1 MEEKIVNGV
10 IVRVNDLASD
20 KDKRSVKR
28 EAHDKRHHFSIDLKG
43 ELLNC
48 F

>member
-10 IVRVNDLASD
+10 IVRVNDLVFD
-20 KDKRSVKR
+20 KDKRFVKR
-28 EAHDKRHHFSIDLKG
+28 EVYDKRYYFFIDLKG